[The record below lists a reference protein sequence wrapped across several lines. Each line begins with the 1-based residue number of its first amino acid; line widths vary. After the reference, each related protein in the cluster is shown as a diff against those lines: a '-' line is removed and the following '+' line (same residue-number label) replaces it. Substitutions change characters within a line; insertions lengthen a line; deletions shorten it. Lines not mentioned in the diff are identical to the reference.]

1 MTDLSKI
8 LIWPM
13 ADGRDVAVMF
23 GSGLFMLAGAVLL
36 EMRRRRQERNRF
48 FASER
53 RALVDLFEDREVEGD
68 EKKLVMEI
76 VEKYAAGQPYRFGT
90 RRHVFDECMDRYF
103 TSLSET
109 ADEETIAQRGA
120 QLRDVRTRLGL
131 DYVPLGQRILSTR
144 ELYSGQALWACPAS
158 GREPRWFQL
167 KVTSVDEASFHVTPV
182 GSDGAPDF
190 QPGDAVKFRLWRE
203 DDARY
208 LFEARIAGRESDP
221 LAWRVDHAVSLTRS
235 QARAHYRIRFDDT
248 VHISI
253 LNAPLGDRIEG
264 LETSPPVTQMYGRI
278 TSLSGGGLAVSFQQP
293 MPKQMVMRV
302 PFKLPGLEQT
312 IVAHVRPTGAQNVG
326 GGRSLVR
333 GKFVGMDEETR
344 DAITRYVFL
353 KQKQSAGDD
362 PNQK

>member
-13 ADGRDVAVMF
+13 ADGRDVALMF
-23 GSGLFMLAGAVLL
+23 GSGLFMLAGAIML
-36 EMRRRRQERNRF
+36 ELRRRRQERKRF
-48 FASER
+48 LASER
-53 RALVDLFEDREVEGD
+53 RALSDLLEDREVDGND
-68 EKKLVMEI
+68 KKLVMGI
-76 VEKYAAGQPYRFGT
+76 VEKYAADQPYRFAT
-90 RRHVFDECMDRYF
+90 RRHVFDGCMDRYF
-103 TSLSET
+103 NALSET
-109 ADEETIAQRGA
+109 ADEETIALQGA

-144 ELYSGQALWACPAS
+144 ELYSGQVLWACPAL

-167 KVTSVDEASFHVTPV
+167 KTTTVDEAAFYLVPV

-190 QPGDAVKFRLWRE
+190 QPGDVVKFRLWRE

-221 LAWRVDHAVSLTRS
+221 LTWRADHAVSLTRS

-248 VHISI
+248 AHISI
-253 LNAPLGDRIEG
+253 LNAPLGDRVEG
-264 LETSPPVTQMYGRI
+264 LDTSPPVTQMYGRI
-278 TSLSGGGLAVSFQQP
+278 TSLSGGGLAISFQQP

-302 PFKLPGLEQT
+302 PFKLPGFDPL

-344 DAITRYVFL
+344 DAITRYVFQ
-353 KQKQSAGDD
+353 KQKQSASDD
-362 PNQK
+362 SNQK